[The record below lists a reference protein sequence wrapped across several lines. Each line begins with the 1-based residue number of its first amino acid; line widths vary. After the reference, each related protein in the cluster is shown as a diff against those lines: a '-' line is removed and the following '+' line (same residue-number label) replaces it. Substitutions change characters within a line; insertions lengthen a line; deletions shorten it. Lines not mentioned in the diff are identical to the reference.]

1 MENQLKIHKLSG
13 EPLDHLTF
21 LLMVFAGILACSFF
35 WHQQWEWAIQDAVTS
50 TLAFGLGVFML
61 NLILYYYPIG
71 KFKTWPAFMFSLLI
85 SLALVFAC
93 RMIWKGE
100 FLGDPEFLLL
110 FEESLPFRL
119 IVGLLLFH
127 LAGLIIL
134 SGKTSI
140 KEFQMMQ
147 QGELRQKLSTDAEL
161 HYLRQQMQPHFLF
174 NSLNSINA
182 LLARQPEKARE
193 MVQGLADFYRENLN
207 KDPKKWESLTREMK
221 VIRQYLELEKI
232 RFGHRLKYEL
242 VVPTEAEQL
251 KLPSLLI
258 QTLVEN
264 AVKHGLYGVAG
275 DILIRIEARKE
286 RQHLEVTVQNP
297 TDNQPGRASGTGF
310 GLESL
315 DRRLFLIFGRKD
327 LLTLRNIAGVLS
339 ASIKIP
345 QTG

>member
-1 MENQLKIHKLSG
+1 MENQLKIRKLTG
-13 EPLDHLTF
+13 EPLDHIAF
-21 LLMVFAGILACSFF
+21 LLMVFASILACSFF
-35 WHQQWEWAIQDAVTS
+35 WHQQWEWAIQDAIMS
-50 TLAFGLGVFML
+50 TLAFGLGVFIL
-61 NLILYYYPIG
+61 NMILYYYPIG
-71 KFKTWPAFMFSLLI
+71 KFRTWPALMFSLVI
-85 SLALVFAC
+85 TIALVFAC
-93 RMIWKGE
+93 RLLWKGE
-100 FLGDPEFLLL
+100 FLGDPEFLRL
-110 FEESLPFRL
+110 FEESLPFRV

-134 SGKTSI
+134 SGKTSL

-207 KDPKKWESLTREMK
+207 KDPKKWETLTREMK
-221 VIRQYLELEKI
+221 VIGQYLELEKI
-232 RFGHRLKYEL
+232 RFGHRLTYEL
-242 VVPTEAEQL
+242 VVPAEADEL

-264 AVKHGLYGVAG
+264 AVKHGLYGVTG

-286 RQHLEVTVQNP
+286 QQYLEVTVQNP
-297 TDNQPGRASGTGF
+297 TDNQSGKASGTGF
-310 GLESL
+310 GLDSL
-315 DRRLFLIFGRKD
+315 ERRLFLIFGRKD
-327 LLTLRNIAGVLS
+327 LLTLRNSAGIFS
-339 ASIKIP
+339 AIIKIP
-345 QTG
+345 QTN

>member
-1 MENQLKIHKLSG
+1 MENQLKIHKITG
-13 EPLDHLTF
+13 EPLDHVAF
-21 LLMVFAGILACSFF
+21 LFMVFAGVLACSFF
-35 WHQQWEWAIQDAVTS
+35 WHQQWEWALQDAIMS

-61 NLILYYYPIG
+61 NLILYYYPVG
-71 KFKTWPAFMFSLLI
+71 KFKTWPALMFSLLI
-85 SLALVFAC
+85 SVALVFAS
-93 RMIWKGE
+93 RLLWKGQ
-100 FLGDPEFLLL
+100 FLGNPEFLTL
-110 FEESLPFRL
+110 FEASLPFRV

-134 SGKTSI
+134 SGKNSL

-147 QGELRQKLSTDAEL
+147 QGELRQKLSKDAEL

-182 LLARQPEKARE
+182 LLARQPDKARE

-207 KDPKKWESLTREMK
+207 KDPKKWEPLAREMK
-221 VIRQYLELEKI
+221 VIGQYLELEKI
-232 RFGHRLKYEL
+232 RFGHRLKYEI
-242 VVPTEAEQL
+242 VVPTEADDL

-264 AVKHGLYGVAG
+264 AVKHGLYGVTG
-275 DILIRIEARKE
+275 EILIRIEARKE

-297 TDNQPGRASGTGF
+297 TDMQQGKASGAGF
-310 GLESL
+310 GLKSL
-315 DRRLFLIFGRKD
+315 ERRLFLIFGRKD
-327 LLTLRNIAGVLS
+327 LLSLRNSAGIFS

-345 QTG
+345 QKT